1 MFQGRT
7 SPTRKKLTN
16 SSNRAWRGKKCLHL
30 YKLACSIKRQ
40 GQKMSAFASGER
52 KIQGGEMA
60 YVRNLNQMLF
70 FFFSF
75 FFTTHYTS
83 SVASLSKCVPSDPL
97 LLSFKTPPPAKYL
110 SNYFTLPL
118 FWCHEYAIKTH
129 GPQSCK
135 PTKCF
140 QTYFKHNLH
149 SVCWFAWDREQC
161 RPINH
166 SQVWHSYLP
175 FSLSAQPR
183 GTKTISADLS
193 ISHL

>member
-1 MFQGRT
+1 
-7 SPTRKKLTN
+7 
-16 SSNRAWRGKKCLHL
+16 
-30 YKLACSIKRQ
+30 
-40 GQKMSAFASGER
+40 MSAFASGER

-118 FWCHEYAIKTH
+118 F
-129 GPQSCK
+129 
-135 PTKCF
+135 
-140 QTYFKHNLH
+140 
-149 SVCWFAWDREQC
+149 
-161 RPINH
+161 
-166 SQVWHSYLP
+166 
-175 FSLSAQPR
+175 
-183 GTKTISADLS
+183 
-193 ISHL
+193 